1 VNSVYCR
8 VAKGKG
14 RSAAVVNWGNLEA
27 GEGSMGCTLGDAVGR
42 LRDSKEVEA
51 SFNRDE
57 EDSLGNL
64 VGVHRLGGMEV
75 DNNLITAIIEVA
87 VMAPSVHFSHSF
99 YTL

>member
-1 VNSVYCR
+1 M
-8 VAKGKG
+8 
-14 RSAAVVNWGNLEA
+14 VNWGNLEA
-27 GEGSMGCTLGDAVGR
+27 GEDRMGCTLGDEVEHLG
-42 LRDSKEVEA
+42 DSKEVEA

-57 EDSLGNL
+57 EDSPGNL

-75 DNNLITAIIEVA
+75 DNNLIVAIIEVA